1 MNFYRPLVQ
10 SEMKTA
16 VHKALR
22 AWHKTSGGSDYMLAH
37 LLIVR
42 QQRQRQDVEHKPT
55 QWRLAT
61 NKVLLKLLERLE
73 EEDEEQAQVLRYRF
87 LEKDTVMRVRNKMNV
102 AEATIMRIQR
112 GGLAALG
119 NLLYTWEIEERN
131 KCVAEMEA
139 HMHPSTYTRLFGVDE
154 LKIKLFDWLTTMDE
168 MWVLA
173 IAGIGGIGKTALAD
187 FVTREVIQ
195 SFRYDDVA
203 WLRLDL
209 AKFAVSD
216 GGPFVNPAE
225 RLFHHL
231 IDYLADYFYKQFR
244 HPRFEQR
251 LIQVQVRLNARP
263 HLIVIDNLE
272 SEADTAYLLN
282 KLKELAQ
289 PSRFLITTRT
299 LPESEA
305 GVYAVS
311 LDQLSFEDASD
322 LMWHHAKEVG
332 VTAVSEA
339 TPDDYTAIYE
349 LVGGNS
355 LALKLAVG
363 LLGLLP
369 LGELLEGLKR
379 GQGGEIENMY
389 RYIYQTAWRT
399 LSSEARQLLLIMPLI
414 AETGG
419 DSVYLQAVSGLDA
432 ATFWPAVQELRRRS
446 LLDVRGG
453 LHEKQFGIHRLTE
466 AFVRTEI
473 AQWGNREDDDDPA
486 A

>member
-173 IAGIGGIGKTALAD
+173 IAGIGGIGKTA
-187 FVTREVIQ
+187 
-195 SFRYDDVA
+195 
-203 WLRLDL
+203 
-209 AKFAVSD
+209 
-216 GGPFVNPAE
+216 
-225 RLFHHL
+225 
-231 IDYLADYFYKQFR
+231 LADYFYKQFR